1 MLKKGSLLSKGE
13 QRNFIYLTIG
23 NPSGYTIYGYSN
35 DPFRIDRKTGAI
47 DRIPYWEWEG
57 ADGIFRKWYL
67 AEFYAN
73 DGNNYCYMTLRY
85 DNPPERGMNAK
96 NNLEIIASVSL
107 VEGEM
112 LSYHY
117 YNYYYDS
124 SRIDYGSPTRV
135 TVPAMK
141 KALGSTVK
149 VTFTPPL
156 PDICKKVKQVFT
168 RSRKEGVVNAWEG
181 NAYRVGYT
189 RKGKYHQ
196 RHGLHC
202 TGDPRWKFSLDY
214 TSWQDRKGQRTYR
227 GCGISIFPRLGWKL
241 TRAYHHG
248 HIEKYITHWLYR
260 FPSKAPNGGLIRK
273 YRLNLGVTSQLEA
286 PYAA

>member
-1 MLKKGSLLSKGE
+1 MLKKDSLLSKGE

-35 DPFRIDRKTGAI
+35 DPSYIYRKTGAI

-85 DNPPERGMNAK
+85 DNPPEGDMNAK

-124 SRIDYGSPTRV
+124 SRIDYSAPTRV

-149 VTFTPPL
+149 VTFTPPRRL
-156 PDICKKVKQVFT
+156 P
-168 RSRKEGVVNAWEG
+168 
-181 NAYRVGYT
+181 
-189 RKGKYHQ
+189 
-196 RHGLHC
+196 
-202 TGDPRWKFSLDY
+202 
-214 TSWQDRKGQRTYR
+214 
-227 GCGISIFPRLGWKL
+227 
-241 TRAYHHG
+241 
-248 HIEKYITHWLYR
+248 
-260 FPSKAPNGGLIRK
+260 IRK
-273 YRLNLGVTSQLEA
+273 ASRYLPALERRA
-286 PYAA
+286 W